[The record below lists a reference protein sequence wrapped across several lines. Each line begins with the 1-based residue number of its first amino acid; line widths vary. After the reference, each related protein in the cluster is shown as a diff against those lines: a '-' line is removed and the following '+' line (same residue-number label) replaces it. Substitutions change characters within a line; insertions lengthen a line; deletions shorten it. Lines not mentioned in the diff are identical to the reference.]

1 MALWRFIKV
10 ILAALIL
17 FVIVVFF
24 ISNSGPDAQSLAAT
38 ISFKFKVQ
46 PFLNLESVDF
56 PVGYLL
62 IISFT
67 LGMIFAAIIGGINA
81 FSRSRE
87 IKMKNK
93 TIRELEKEI
102 DDLRESM
109 AREKNVFPEVKLSEE
124 LNRLPD
130 QPEIH

>member
-1 MALWRFIKV
+1 MALWRFLKV
-10 ILAALIL
+10 LIAAFII
-17 FVIVVFF
+17 FVVVVFF
-24 ISNSGPDAQSLAAT
+24 ISNSGPDANSLAAPL
-38 ISFKFKVQ
+38 SFKFVVQ
-46 PFLNLESVDF
+46 PFLHLESVDF
-56 PVGYLL
+56 QVGTLL

-67 LGMIFAAIIGGINA
+67 LGMVMAAIIGGINA

-93 TIRELEKEI
+93 TIRELEREI
-102 DDLRESM
+102 DELRDAL
-109 AREKNVFPEVKLSEE
+109 AREKNVFPETKLSEE